1 MEADVSTTPRAGDDD
16 PVNPLAQAM
25 LLVSFPVVASVV
37 GALLAVTRPPGPRFV
52 SGVQHFAAGVVMA
65 ALVGEVMPELREMGN
80 LVWTVAGFVGGAAL
94 VLIMGAW
101 GRRVEGRRTAGHSI
115 SAAAGAALPIGMLSA
130 IAVDLLVD
138 GVLIGLGSRL
148 GFWQGV
154 ILAIALTL
162 ELLFL
167 GLSVVA
173 ELRETG
179 VSPRGSVLI
188 CFSLG
193 LVTAVG
199 AGLAVLLLGGVG
211 TAAMAAVL
219 AFGAAALLYLVVEE
233 LLVEAHEERETV
245 TLGAMF
251 FLGFLVIYVL
261 SALET

>member
-1 MEADVSTTPRAGDDD
+1 M
-16 PVNPLAQAM
+16 NPFAQAM
-25 LLVSFPVVASVV
+25 LLVSLPVVASVV
-37 GALLAVTRPPGPRFV
+37 GALLALSRPPGKRFV

-80 LVWTVAGFVGGAAL
+80 LLWTVAGFVGGAAL
-94 VLIMGAW
+94 VLLMGEW
-101 GRRVEGRRTAGHSI
+101 GRRVEGRRTAGAVAG
-115 SAAAGAALPIGMLSA
+115 AAAAALPIGMLAA

-173 ELRETG
+173 ELREAG
-179 VSPRGSVLI
+179 VTARRSVLI
-188 CFSLG
+188 CFVLG
-193 LVTAVG
+193 LFTAVG
-199 AGLAVLLLGGVG
+199 AALAVLLLGGVG
-211 TAAMAAVL
+211 AAAMAAVL

-245 TLGAMF
+245 ALGAMF
-251 FLGFLVIYVL
+251 FLGFLAIYVL